1 RPRCVS
7 PRPDRRYYSAR
18 RPAAARDRPV
28 QSQRHAATV
37 SALSSLGLSGQA
49 VSSDA
54 ARLGQSRRVVS
65 AGSCRHVFAALL
77 YEMSQVLNADL
88 SDLAPPG
95 SHYTHRVIDLAVRIV
110 VEDGLPYRPASWH
123 LWRDH
128 RVFVPFATIQNG
140 VEAGEKRPRRAWTPT
155 SSTGL

>member
-1 RPRCVS
+1 MTSVETRRKWCSILQIIGDYSEDTGLPPPGLYRIVRVLAFEQGGQHDVRPRCVS
-7 PRPDRRYYSAR
+7 PRPDRRYDSAR

-54 ARLGQSRRVVS
+54 ARLGPSRRVVS

-77 YEMSQVLNADL
+77 YEMS
-88 SDLAPPG
+88 
-95 SHYTHRVIDLAVRIV
+95 
-110 VEDGLPYRPASWH
+110 
-123 LWRDH
+123 
-128 RVFVPFATIQNG
+128 
-140 VEAGEKRPRRAWTPT
+140 
-155 SSTGL
+155 